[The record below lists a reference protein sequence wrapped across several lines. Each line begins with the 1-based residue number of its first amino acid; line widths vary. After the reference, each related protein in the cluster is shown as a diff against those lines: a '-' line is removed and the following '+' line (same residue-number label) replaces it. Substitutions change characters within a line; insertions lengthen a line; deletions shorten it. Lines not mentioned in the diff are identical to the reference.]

1 MSFNR
6 GLIQNDKY
14 FTQFGQLR
22 TMGHDKFGDPVET
35 NVTTVPL
42 LVYQDDQREVQ
53 TTPAVSQ
60 KTRHF
65 VTISSTFAVSEG
77 DQRTQ
82 ITDRFGIAVLP
93 DSRIVKIT
101 GYNSFRHGSRF
112 HRLELD
118 VGLA

>member
-53 TTPAVSQ
+53 TTP
-60 KTRHF
+60 KRPGT
-65 VTISSTFAVSEG
+65 SSPSRAP
-77 DQRTQ
+77 
-82 ITDRFGIAVLP
+82 LP
-93 DSRIVKIT
+93 CPRAI
-101 GYNSFRHGSRF
+101 N
-112 HRLELD
+112 
-118 VGLA
+118 